1 LVSDWTFFPLSW
13 HSWHSWHSWR
23 RAHCLTFGC
32 NLKRRMPDKRTPSLF
47 VIESHPTCGLGFL
60 GHRKRAL
67 FLLSILSEK
76 QTVDYIF
83 RHGRKQPRLL
93 FFVPGSNA
101 DANRILGRDENQ
113 CSFLSFFLFLVR
125 IQPQTNFW
133 SRQNGC
139 GFLFFFVLV
148 PNPTSNKF
156 LVATKRMRFHLF
168 FVLGANLNAK

>member
-1 LVSDWTFFPLSW
+1 LVSDWTFFPL
-13 HSWHSWHSWR
+13 SWHSWR

-139 GFLFFFVLV
+139 GFLFFFCSRAK
-148 PNPTSNKF
+148 SNLKQILGRHKTNAFSSFF
-156 LVATKRMRFHLF
+156 LFSAQI
-168 FVLGANLNAK
+168 

>member
-1 LVSDWTFFPLSW
+1 
-13 HSWHSWHSWR
+13 
-23 RAHCLTFGC
+23 
-32 NLKRRMPDKRTPSLF
+32 MPDKRTPSLF

-113 CSFLSFFLFLVR
+113 CSFLSFF
-125 IQPQTNFW
+125 
-133 SRQNGC
+133 
-139 GFLFFFVLV
+139 FVLGS
-148 PNPTSNKF
+148 NPTSNKF
-156 LVATKRMRFHLF
+156 LVTAKRMRFPLF
-168 FVLGANLNAK
+168 FCSRAKSNLKQILGRHETNAFSSFFCSRRKSKRKMNSWAR